1 MWLFF
6 FWHLYLYTWTLK
18 NKCISNIGRSISLG
32 SNPGL
37 PIRHCTSATP
47 GLRYKNLGK
56 SGLRISN
63 VGLGTWSI
71 FAPSVSEEQAETII
85 KLAVDSG
92 INIFD
97 LSEAHSGMKLVWN
110 VSICIWKK
118 NMNIINS
125 IGIRAEL
132 ELGKIL
138 HKYQWKRASYVVTTK
153 IYWSTK

>member
-1 MWLFF
+1 MSICN
-6 FWHLYLYTWTLK
+6 TWTLK
-18 NKCISNIGRSISLG
+18 NKCISNVGRSISLG

-97 LSEAHSGMKLVWN
+97 LSEAHSGKFVSLV
-110 VSICIWKK
+110 VYLKKKTSIFFYYLRYKSRNRTRK
-118 NMNIINS
+118 NP
-125 IGIRAEL
+125 
-132 ELGKIL
+132 
-138 HKYQWKRASYVVTTK
+138 TK
-153 IYWSTK
+153 ISMETCKLCGHYKNLLEHKVSVIIW